1 MHPISISGR
10 PLDFSKLRAYV
21 CREIFILCQH
31 TVDWCAKCSSFDLL
45 RKVSKYMIESKVAR
59 NTVSFLPVR
68 YALSDVN
75 DFSGHV
81 GAWDQ
86 VRLESRIY
94 TCDCEYIAILV

>member
-31 TVDWCAKCSSFDLL
+31 TVDWCAKCSSLDLL
-45 RKVSKYMIESKVAR
+45 VNVSGNMIESEVAR
-59 NTVSFLPVR
+59 NTVSFLPVC
-68 YALSDVN
+68 YGLSDGN

-81 GAWDQ
+81 RAWDE
-86 VRLESRIY
+86 V
-94 TCDCEYIAILV
+94 